1 MADIAKEHGL
11 FLISD
16 EVYREFVYGGEP
28 LASMAQFDDAA
39 ENVVVVDSI
48 SKRFSACG
56 ARVGILVSRNREL
69 MAQALKICQGR
80 LCAATLDQLG
90 AAALYG
96 VGSDYFSAVREEYHR
111 RRDTCMEGLSQI
123 PGVVCECPKG
133 AFYLMAKLPVD
144 DTDKFQTACG
154 KIREAAKN
162 GADFAVLPEMFCC
175 PYDNSC
181 FGAYGEPEGGEAQT
195 ALSHL
200 AAELGLYLVGGTV
213 PELSEGRIYNTS
225 YVYGPDGRQLA
236 KHRKAHLFDI
246 DVQGGQRFR
255 ESDTLSPGNAI
266 TTFETAFGTMGLC
279 VCFDLRFEELA
290 RCMCLRGAKVI
301 FVPAAFNMTTGP
313 AHWELLFRQRAVDN
327 QCFTVGV
334 SPARDEQG
342 SYVAYG
348 NSIAVDPWGA
358 VLCRA
363 GAEETTLYADL
374 DMDRLEAVRAQLPIL
389 SARRTDLYEVR
400 EK

>member
-1 MADIAKEHGL
+1 MRIA
-11 FLISD
+11 LIQMP
-16 EVYREFVYGGEP
+16 V
-28 LASMAQFDDAA
+28 
-39 ENVVVVDSI
+39 
-48 SKRFSACG
+48 
-56 ARVGILVSRNREL
+56 
-69 MAQALKICQGR
+69 
-80 LCAATLDQLG
+80 
-90 AAALYG
+90 
-96 VGSDYFSAVREEYHR
+96 
-111 RRDTCMEGLSQI
+111 
-123 PGVVCECPKG
+123 
-133 AFYLMAKLPVD
+133 LP
-144 DTDKFQTACG
+144 DKVKNIQTACG

-255 ESDTLSPGNAI
+255 ESDPLSPGNAI

-327 QCFTVGV
+327 PRPGRTGLLRGLRQLHRRGSLGRRALPGRGGGDNPVRGPGRGTAGGGTG
-334 SPARDEQG
+334 PAAHPLRPADG
-342 SYVAYG
+342 SV
-348 NSIAVDPWGA
+348 
-358 VLCRA
+358 
-363 GAEETTLYADL
+363 
-374 DMDRLEAVRAQLPIL
+374 
-389 SARRTDLYEVR
+389 
-400 EK
+400 